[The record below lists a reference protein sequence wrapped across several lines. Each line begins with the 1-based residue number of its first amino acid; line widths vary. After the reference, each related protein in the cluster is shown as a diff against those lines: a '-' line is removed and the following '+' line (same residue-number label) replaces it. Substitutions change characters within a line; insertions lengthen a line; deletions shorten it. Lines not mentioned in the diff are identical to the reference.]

1 MENDTEKLRRLA
13 EACIVADREYNE
25 FAKELVDKIEKS
37 RKELVDKI
45 EKSREAQDESQGLS

>member
-1 MENDTEKLRRLA
+1 METDTEKLRRLT

-37 RKELVDKI
+37 RET
-45 EKSREAQDESQGLS
+45 QDESQGLS